1 MGGDAPLLAGTP
13 SRRAGH
19 RRARDWRHDPRTI
32 AILVLPFLALFT
44 IFYLLPI
51 AYAVIES
58 LTALKRT
65 GAFAPPESVFVGLAN
80 YASVLGDA
88 AFQASLANLF
98 FYAIGPSTVLVLL
111 GLALAL
117 LIDARRP
124 GRLTAFFRLTS
135 FAPFAVPAVV
145 GAIMWG
151 FLYAPT
157 TSPFL
162 GGLASLGIHLDPL
175 GGDPT
180 WAIGNVAIWTFAGYD
195 ALIFLAALATVPS
208 EVLEY
213 ARLEGAGP
221 IRVAWSIKLPMIRP
235 TIILIVVF
243 TIIGVLQL
251 FTEPMMLRSL
261 SSSITSSW
269 APNMLAYSQAGAG
282 AYSYAAAVSVILAVG
297 TALLSFGL
305 LRVSMR
311 DRQS

>member
-1 MGGDAPLLAGTP
+1 
-13 SRRAGH
+13 
-19 RRARDWRHDPRTI
+19 
-32 AILVLPFLALFT
+32 VLPFLVLFV

-51 AYAVIES
+51 VYAMVES
-58 LTALKRT
+58 LTALQRT
-65 GAFAPPESVFVGLAN
+65 TAFAPPESVFVGLAN
-80 YASVLGDA
+80 YASVLTDP
-88 AFQASLANLF
+88 AFQASLSNLF
-98 FYAIGPSTVLVLL
+98 FYALGPSTALVLL
-111 GLALAL
+111 GLSLAL

-124 GRLTAFFRLTS
+124 GRLTALFRLTS

-162 GGLASLGIHLDPL
+162 SGLAALGIHLDPL
-175 GGDPT
+175 AGDPT

-195 ALIFLAALATVPS
+195 ALIFLAALATIPT

-213 ARLEGAGP
+213 ARVEGASP
-221 IRVAWSIKLPMIRP
+221 LRVAWSIKLPMIRP
-235 TIILIVVF
+235 TIVLIVVF
-243 TIIGVLQL
+243 TTIGVLQL

-282 AYSYAAAVSVILAVG
+282 AYSYAASVAVILAVG
-297 TALLSFGL
+297 TAVLSFGL
-305 LRVSMR
+305 LRLSMR
-311 DRQS
+311 NRGS